1 MEYREEGGV
10 VESGA
15 ETAGSEDYAA
25 AVGEG
30 EEMGYGVEDLGGW
43 GGEREGSEKVEAGGV

>member
-43 GGEREGSEKVEAGGV
+43 GGEGEGSEKVEAGGV

>member
-10 VESGA
+10 VESRA

-43 GGEREGSEKVEAGGV
+43 GGEGEGSEKVEAGGV